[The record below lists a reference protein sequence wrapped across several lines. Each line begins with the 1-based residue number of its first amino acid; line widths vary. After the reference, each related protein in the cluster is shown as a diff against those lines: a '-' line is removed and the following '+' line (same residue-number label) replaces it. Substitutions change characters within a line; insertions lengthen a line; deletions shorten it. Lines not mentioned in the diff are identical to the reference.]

1 MPGSVEVGRGHIT
14 LTTEDT
20 QLKRGLQSAKAALS
34 SWVSSITTGIL
45 QGLGQQLFSSITNGI
60 RDAIGVIQQS
70 VKDASDLTETI
81 NKIGVA
87 FGSSSKEIIA
97 WSQNSDTALGQS
109 QTQALNA
116 AASFGLLFKNIGLG
130 VKPAADMSEQLV
142 QLATDLGSIYNIPIG
157 DALTKLQ
164 AGLIGE
170 IRPLRDVNIFLTE
183 NAVQQKAMQLGLADT
198 VSAITEQDKVMA
210 RYALILEQGA
220 IANGDFARTS
230 GELANSQKILEAQLK
245 DASTS
250 LGQFFLPV
258 QLAFTKGFS
267 DLLTQMAP
275 FGLKIMEA
283 FAQGLADGI
292 VAITPV
298 LAQLRSF
305 FAYWLEAHSPPRL
318 LPDLAKWGSAAM
330 QAYLEGW
337 SMADFD
343 ALRDLGGIIEGI
355 LRSFVGTGDIAETD
369 IVGRVFGS
377 QKAIA
382 AAIQEFRNMGSVSQ
396 ETLNGIAKA
405 AGPAG
410 AEIADLVGQYFELQK
425 AAGKVADAQDELN
438 DVTQKYADALRPIND
453 QLDAVKD
460 KQNEIRD
467 NQRLQ
472 ALGKELTDPTKTV
485 DERQLARLEIQQ
497 IELEKQ
503 GHAIE
508 KERDTAVDASQAKIT
523 AAKKEQDAAQ
533 AKFNVAQA
541 TLDQQVKT
549 NNLINEEITLR
560 TRLAD
565 EAIADQKRALAELEA
580 EQRKA
585 DAANKERL
593 AELERIHQAQLGFNL
608 ASTDTAGQLALLQ
621 NELAGTVKG
630 SADYFDILTRML
642 PLQKKLAEELKASQ
656 DAAAEAAALAAN
668 RADTGGAAEQ
678 QVSAGISA
686 LTAALDKAFA
696 ALSGSDGKEVK
707 LNPFFQGLADTIK
720 NIGDASR
727 EAMPAIQAII
737 DLLTGKG
744 EGEPL
749 DTTTDPL
756 AGVPGLK
763 GFIPG
768 LNTLINALGLLKTA
782 LQTGD
787 WGPVWAAFTKGTT
800 DILNSI
806 DPNADPGT
814 FAFYKW
820 LVDRLIPA
828 INALAVGDWNDAI
841 QLLVGP
847 LVTLGDNAYIAGHNF
862 MGRWWEGV
870 LSWFTEQGKNAG
882 DALADKLREILPNS
896 IFNELFP
903 NAPGTSGPPDPNKG
917 TPQDTTPVSPQSF
930 HGSAFPGITP
940 LPVAGTN
947 VTNGGDTVVFQ
958 IEQNIASSGDFG
970 GARSGALEGMNS
982 IRQALLTR
990 KLGTT

>member
-1 MPGSVEVGRGHIT
+1 MAGSVEVGRGHVT
-14 LTTEDT
+14 LTAETS
-20 QLKRGLQSAKAALS
+20 QLTRGLQTARAAFTS
-34 SWVSSITTGIL
+34 FVSNITTGL
-45 QGLGQQLFSSITNGI
+45 AQGLGQQLFQTITNGI
-60 RDAIGVIQQS
+60 RSAFGVIQQG

-157 DALTKLQ
+157 DALAKLQ

-230 GELANSQKILEAQLK
+230 GELANSQKILQAQLTK
-245 DASTS
+245 ASTS

-275 FGLKIMEA
+275 FGTKIMES

-292 VAITPV
+292 VAITPI
-298 LAQLRSF
+298 LAQLRTF
-305 FAYWLEAHSPPRL
+305 FTYWLESHSPPRL
-318 LPDLAKWGSAAM
+318 LPDLAKWGTAAM

-337 SMADFD
+337 SLADFD
-343 ALRDLGGIIEGI
+343 ALRDLGGTIEGI

-382 AAIQEFRNMGSVSQ
+382 AAIREFRNLGSVSQ
-396 ETLNGIAKA
+396 ETLNGIARA

-410 AEIADLVGQYFELQK
+410 AEIANLVGQYFELQK
-425 AAGKVADAQDELN
+425 AAGKVADAQEELN
-438 DVTQKYADALRPIND
+438 GVTQKYADALRPIND
-453 QLDAVKD
+453 QLDAVRD
-460 KQNEIRD
+460 KQDEIRN

-472 ALGKELTDPTKTV
+472 DLGKTLVDPTKTA
-485 DERQLARLEIQQ
+485 DEHQLARLEIQQ

-503 GHAIE
+503 AGAIE
-508 KERDTAVDASQAKIT
+508 KERDVAVDASQAKID
-523 AAKKEQDAAQ
+523 AAKKEEDAAQ

-541 TLDQQVKT
+541 ALDQQVKT
-549 NNLINEEITLR
+549 NNLIGEEIALR

-565 EAIADQKRALAELEA
+565 EAINAQKRALADLEA

-608 ASTDTAGQLALLQ
+608 ANTDTAGQLALLQ
-621 NELAGTVKG
+621 GELDRTTKG

-668 RADTGGAAEQ
+668 RADTGGVAEQ
-678 QVSAGISA
+678 QVSAGITN
-686 LTAALDKAFA
+686 LTSALDKAFA

-707 LNPFFQGLADTIK
+707 LNPFFQGLADTIT
-720 NIGDASR
+720 NIGIA
-727 EAMPAIQAII
+727 AKNAKPAIQGII
-737 DLLTGKG
+737 DLFTGKG
-744 EGEPL
+744 ESGQL

-756 AGVPGLK
+756 VNVPGLK

-782 LQTGD
+782 LATGD
-787 WGPVWAAFTKGTT
+787 WAPVWSAFTKGVS
-800 DILNSI
+800 DILNGI
-806 DPNADPGT
+806 DPNADPST
-814 FAFYKW
+814 FSFYLW
-820 LVDRLIPA
+820 LNDTLIPA
-828 INALAVGDWNDAI
+828 INALAIGDWTDAL
-841 QLLVGP
+841 QLLSAPIDAWV
-847 LVTLGDNAYIAGHNF
+847 DNAF
-862 MGRWWEGV
+862 K
-870 LSWFTEQGKNAG
+870 QGSDWMKNLFDGIKDYLDTFGAAREAEIEDILNNLFG
-882 DALADKLREILPNS
+882 WLIPDAPK
-896 IFNELFP
+896 
-903 NAPGTSGPPDPNKG
+903 SGPPDPNKG
-917 TPQDTTPVSPQSF
+917 QPQDVLPPNNNSS
-930 HGSAFPGITP
+930 FPGTFPGLAPSP
-940 LPVAGTN
+940 LAASTIN
-947 VTNGGDTVVFQ
+947 NAAGDTVVFN
-958 IEQNIASSGDFG
+958 IEQNIGSSGDFG
-970 GARSGALEGMNS
+970 GARSGALEG

>member
-1 MPGSVEVGRGHIT
+1 MAGSVEIGRGHVT
-14 LTTEDT
+14 LTADDT
-20 QLKRGLQSAKAALS
+20 ALKRGLQSAKAAIS
-34 SWVSSITTGIL
+34 SWVSSIGTGIL
-45 QGLGQQLFSSITNGI
+45 QGVGQQLFSSITNGI
-60 RDAIGVIQQS
+60 RNAIGVIQQS

-183 NAVQQKAMQLGLADT
+183 NAVQQKAMQLGLADS
-198 VSAITEQDKVMA
+198 VNAITEQDKVMA

-220 IANGDFARTS
+220 VANGDFARTS
-230 GELANSQKILEAQLK
+230 TQLANSQKILEAQLAK
-245 DASTS
+245 GSAT

-267 DLLTQMAP
+267 QLLTQMAP
-275 FGLKIMEA
+275 FGTRIMEA

-305 FAYWLEAHSPPRL
+305 FTFWLEAHSPPKL
-318 LPDLAKWGSAAM
+318 LPDLAKWGAAAM

-343 ALRDLGGIIEGI
+343 ALKDLGGIIEGI
-355 LRSFVGTGDIAETD
+355 LRSFVGTGQIAETD

-382 AAIQEFRNMGSVSQ
+382 AAIREFRAMGSVSEQ
-396 ETLNGIAKA
+396 TLHDIAQA

-410 AEIADLVGQYFELQK
+410 NEIAALVGQYFELQK

-438 DVTQKYADALRPIND
+438 GVTEKYADALRPIND
-453 QLDAVKD
+453 QLDAVRD

-472 ALGKELTDPTKTV
+472 ALGKELTDPTKTA

-503 GHAIE
+503 AGAIE
-508 KERDTAVDASQAKIT
+508 KERNVAVDASQAKVD
-523 AAKKEQDAAQ
+523 AAQKEQDAQQ
-533 AKFNVAQA
+533 AKFNIAQA
-541 TLDQQVKT
+541 ALDQQVKT
-549 NNLINEEITLR
+549 NSLISEEIALR

-565 EAIADQKRALAELEA
+565 EAIAAQKKALADLEA
-580 EQRKA
+580 EQSKA

-656 DAAAEAAALAAN
+656 DAAAEAAQLAAN
-668 RADTGGAAEQ
+668 RADTGGAVEG
-678 QVSAGISA
+678 QVSAGIAA
-686 LTAALDKAFA
+686 LTTALDKAFA
-696 ALSGSDGKEVK
+696 ALSGSDGSAPVK
-707 LNPFFQGLADTIK
+707 LNPFFQGLADVIT
-720 NIGDASR
+720 NIGIAADNAK
-727 EAMPAIQAII
+727 PQIQAFL
-737 DLLTGKG
+737 DLFTGKG
-744 EGEPL
+744 ESKPL
-749 DTTTDPL
+749 DTGTDPF
-756 AGVPGLK
+756 AGNFWLE

-768 LNTLINALGLLKTA
+768 INTLISSLGLLKTA
-782 LQTGD
+782 LATGD
-787 WGPVWAAFTKGTT
+787 WAPVWQSFTQGIT

-806 DPNADPGT
+806 DPQADPDS
-814 FAFYKW
+814 FSFYLW
-820 LVDRLIPA
+820 LNDTLIPA
-828 INALAVGDWNDAI
+828 INLLAAGDWTDAI
-841 QLLVGP
+841 QLLSAPIDAIV
-847 LVTLGDNAYIAGHNF
+847 DNAWQQGSDMISNF
-862 MGRWWEGV
+862 FQGV
-870 LSWFTEQGKNAG
+870 L
-882 DALADKLREILPNS
+882 DAVVTTGGQKWAEILEKLH
-896 IFNELFP
+896 EL
-903 NAPGTSGPPDPNKG
+903 APELIPKPGQV
-917 TPQDTTPVSPQSF
+917 TPQDKGGGGAQDVIPPNNNSS
-930 HGSAFPGITP
+930 FPGSGLPQTP
-940 LPVAGTN
+940 LLAAGNITN
-947 VTNGGDTVVFQ
+947 APTTTTVFN
-958 IEQNIASSGDFG
+958 IEQHIAANSDFG
-970 GARSGALEGMNS
+970 GARSGAIMGMDS
-982 IRQALLTR
+982 IRQALVTQRLT
-990 KLGTT
+990 